1 MNKYLAVFGKPRFL
15 GILPLPEG
23 LQLANLSTVIVESQ
37 RGTET
42 AVLVAPLTEQQEI
55 TYRKIRTASEH
66 SEGQVRGG
74 ELAVTDLEYV
84 GIGTSET
91 EETQQQL
98 RAEEEGVL
106 RTSREMLI
114 PHNLEMKLIDVE
126 YLPDRKKLFF
136 YFTSEQR
143 VDFRAFVRD
152 LARVFKTRIEL
163 RQVGVRDEAK
173 IIKGLASCGRECC
186 CSYWL
191 NQFSPICIRMVKEQN
206 LALNPTKISGVCGRL
221 MCCMCYEHNNYK
233 ELWVGLPNPGSKIST
248 PAGNIVLLGVD
259 LRKKAVRCY
268 MPGNGE
274 VLVPVDQFSHFKE
287 TLLSG
292 GEWVF
297 QKEDETDS
305 HQPPISSFPPL
316 RAENAQ
322 GEKNRGKERSKER
335 GERGKQP
342 LKPAVKKDVSAGSS
356 ESNGAKKP
364 EGEGA
369 KKNSNRRRRPQ
380 PKKQENHGEK
390 QNNSPTDSV
399 AVAPALGENEKNTA
413 PTARKKR
420 KRPRRKTA
428 GKNENAPSNGENK
441 AVLE

>member
-1 MNKYLAVFGKPRFL
+1 MSKYLAVFGKPRFL
-15 GILPLPEG
+15 GILSLPDD
-23 LQLANLSTVIVESQ
+23 LNLEKFSTVIVESQ

-42 AVLVAPLTEQQEI
+42 AMLVAPLTGPQEI

-74 ELAVTDLEYV
+74 ELAVTDLEYIGV
-84 GIGTSET
+84 GTSET
-91 EETQQQL
+91 QETQQQL
-98 RAEEEGVL
+98 RVEEEGIL

-221 MCCMCYEHNNYK
+221 MCCMCYEHQNYK

-268 MPGNGE
+268 MPSNGE
-274 VLVPVDQFSHFKE
+274 VLIPVDQFSHFKE
-287 TLLSG
+287 TLIAG

-297 QKEDETDS
+297 PKDDEADS
-305 HQPPISSFPPL
+305 APSPLSPFPPV
-316 RAENAQ
+316 RTESTN
-322 GEKNRGKERSKER
+322 GEKSRGKERFKER
-335 GERGKQP
+335 SERTKQP
-342 LKPAVKKDVSAGSS
+342 SKPAGKKEVPVGAAESSSVKNSEGESVKKPRS
-356 ESNGAKKP
+356 
-364 EGEGA
+364 
-369 KKNSNRRRRPQ
+369 RRRRPQ
-380 PKKQENHGEK
+380 LGKQENHDEK
-390 QNNSPTDSV
+390 QKISSPTSS
-399 AVAPALGENEKNTA
+399 AVTEVLGADTKSSAPA
-413 PTARKKR
+413 RRKR
-420 KRPRRKTA
+420 KRPRRKTEDKSES
-428 GKNENAPSNGENK
+428 GSSSTENK
-441 AVLE
+441 VVSQ

>member
-1 MNKYLAVFGKPRFL
+1 MSKYLAVFGKPRFL
-15 GILPLPEG
+15 GILPLPDDLHLEKF
-23 LQLANLSTVIVESQ
+23 STVIVESQ

-42 AVLVAPLTEQQEI
+42 AMLIAPLTGPQEI

-74 ELAVTDLEYV
+74 ELAVTDLEYI
-84 GIGTSET
+84 GIGTNET
-91 EETQQQL
+91 QETQQQL
-98 RAEEEGVL
+98 RVEEEGIL

-221 MCCMCYEHNNYK
+221 MCCMCYEHQNYK

-259 LRKKAVRCY
+259 LRKKSVRCY
-268 MPGNGE
+268 MPSNGE
-274 VLVPVDQFSHFKE
+274 VLIPVDQFSHFKE
-287 TLLSG
+287 TLIAG

-297 QKEDETDS
+297 PKSEEVDS
-305 HQPPISSFPPL
+305 TSLPLSPFPPV
-316 RAENAQ
+316 RVESTN
-322 GEKNRGKERSKER
+322 GEKSRGQERFKERSER
-335 GERGKQP
+335 AKQS
-342 LKPAVKKDVSAGSS
+342 LKPAGKKEVLAGVAESSSAKNSEGESVKK
-356 ESNGAKKP
+356 P
-364 EGEGA
+364 R
-369 KKNSNRRRRPQ
+369 NRRRRPQ
-380 PKKQENHGEK
+380 PGKQENHDEK
-390 QNNSPTDSV
+390 KKNSSQD
-399 AVAPALGENEKNTA
+399 APAVGVILGEDTKSAA
-413 PTARKKR
+413 PSVRRKR
-420 KRPRRKTA
+420 KRPRRKSE
-428 GKNENAPSNGENK
+428 GKSESGSSSAENK
-441 AVLE
+441 AVSQ

>member
-15 GILPLPEG
+15 GILPLPEEVH
-23 LQLANLSTVIVESQ
+23 LENLSTVIVESQ

-84 GIGTSET
+84 GIGTCET

-98 RAEEEGVL
+98 RVEEEGVL
-106 RTSREMLI
+106 RTSRELLI

-233 ELWVGLPNPGSKIST
+233 ELWAGLPNPGSKIST

-297 QKEDETDS
+297 QKEDEADIP
-305 HQPPISSFPPL
+305 QPPLSPFSPL
-316 RAENAQ
+316 RAENAP

-335 GERGKQP
+335 GDRVKTSPKNTGKKEAP
-342 LKPAVKKDVSAGSS
+342 LASADGGSEKNAAGESTKKTRS
-356 ESNGAKKP
+356 
-364 EGEGA
+364 
-369 KKNSNRRRRPQ
+369 RRRRPQ
-380 PKKQENHGEK
+380 SGKQENRGEK
-390 QNNSPTDSV
+390 QNNPPHPPKSSSDASPLD
-399 AVAPALGENEKNTA
+399 AAPV
-413 PTARKKR
+413 ARKKR
-420 KRPRRKTA
+420 RRPRKKTE
-428 GKNENAPSNGENK
+428 GKGENASSSEGNK
-441 AVLE
+441 AVFE